1 MSHDKIEQVLIG
13 IPASPGIC
21 HGPAVL
27 FSEGHLNLPCYS
39 ISPENIKNEERRL
52 DSAWVATRKEILEIR
67 KKVSST
73 LGEGE
78 ALIFDAHLMVL
89 EDNALIKEVFQC
101 LSDEGKNIEYCFNQ
115 VVERYINFFKDL
127 EDEYLRE
134 RVSDIKDV
142 SKRVLNNLLG
152 HNTYD
157 HLENDSKRIIVSD
170 DISPSH
176 AMSLNRDSLLGFLT
190 DSGGATSHFVIM
202 SRSMKIPAVVGLHD
216 ATSKIKNNDYVL
228 IDGYE
233 GKIIINPTTE
243 TLSSYDEQALK
254 KQAIELTYQK
264 ELFEKCETLDGH
276 SIELMANIE
285 GSGDIQSYKESNAK
299 GIGLFRTE
307 GIFLRNNHIPSEEE
321 QFEEYVSVVKCAD
334 DEPVVIRTL
343 DVGGDKLMQGEQ
355 DDSFLGL
362 RAIRYCLENL
372 TVFKTQL
379 RAILRASAFGNVRL
393 MYPMISGLE
402 ELEKANIIL
411 DEVKESLK
419 NEKIAFDESIE
430 VGAMIEL
437 PSAVS
442 IIDLIAPKVDFLS
455 VGTNDL
461 IQYLMAVDRMND
473 RVSHLYQPM
482 HPAVLRSLKSIF
494 EGGTNCNKSVSVC
507 GEMAGEPL
515 YAALLIGLGARNLSL
530 SMSRI
535 PEVKH
540 YIRLMKHS
548 ELVHLASECVLLEN
562 AEKIEKKFKEYLDSI
577 VSNSMN

>member
-1 MSHDKIEQVLIG
+1 MTDHTIEQVIKG

-21 HGPAVL
+21 HGPVL
-27 FSEGHLNLPCYS
+27 LLSEGHIEIPCYA
-39 ISPENIKNEERRL
+39 IDEVDLKNEEKRL
-52 DSAWVATRKEILEIR
+52 DAALVATRKEILEIR
-67 KKVSST
+67 QKVSST
-73 LGEGE
+73 LSEGE

-89 EDNALIKEVFQC
+89 EDNALISEILQFLNDKK
-101 LSDEGKNIEYCFNQ
+101 KNIEFCFNE
-115 VVERYINFFKDL
+115 VVERYIQFFQNL

-134 RVSDIKDV
+134 RVSDIRDV

-152 HNTYD
+152 NNSNE
-157 HLENDSKRIIVSD
+157 LIANDMKRIIVSD
-170 DISPSH
+170 DITPSF
-176 AMSLNRDSLLGFLT
+176 AMSLNRESLLGFLT

-216 ATSKIKNNDYVL
+216 ATAMIQKNDYVL

-233 GKIIINPTTE
+233 GKIFINPSAKTIA
-243 TLSSYDEQALK
+243 LYDEKATK
-254 KQAIELTYQK
+254 KQAIELTYRR
-264 ELFEKCETLDGH
+264 ELFENCETKDGRR
-276 SIELMANIE
+276 IELMANIE
-285 GSGDIQSYKESNAK
+285 GSPEITSLKESNAD
-299 GIGLFRTE
+299 GVGLFRTE
-307 GIFLRNNHIPSEEE
+307 GIFLRYNRIPSEEE
-321 QFEEYVSVVKCAD
+321 QFEEYVSVVKSSGNK
-334 DEPVVIRTL
+334 PIIIRTL
-343 DVGGDKLMQGEQ
+343 DIGGDKLMRDSN

-372 TVFKTQL
+372 DIFKSQL
-379 RAILRASAFGNVRL
+379 KAILRASAFGDVRL

-402 ELEKANIIL
+402 ELEKANIL
-411 DEVKESLK
+411 LNEVKAELAEQKIQFDNHLK
-419 NEKIAFDESIE
+419 

-442 IIDLIAPKVDFLS
+442 IIDLIAPKVDFFS

-494 EGGTNCNKSVSVC
+494 TGGLENRKSVSIC

-515 YAALLIGLGARNLSL
+515 YAALLIGLGAQNLSL
-530 SMSRI
+530 SISRI

-540 YIRLMKHS
+540 YIRLMNFAHLKT
-548 ELVHLASECVLLEN
+548 LVSECMYLDK
-562 AEKIEKKFKEYLDSI
+562 ASTIEKKFKDYIQSLT
-577 VSNSMN
+577 

>member
-1 MSHDKIEQVLIG
+1 MTDHTIEQVIKG

-21 HGPAVL
+21 HGPVL
-27 FSEGHLNLPCYS
+27 LLSEGHIEIPCYP
-39 ISPENIKNEERRL
+39 IDEVDLKNEEKRL
-52 DSAWVATRKEILEIR
+52 DAALVATRKEILEIR
-67 KKVSST
+67 QKVSST
-73 LGEGE
+73 LSEGE

-89 EDNALIKEVFQC
+89 EDNALISEILQFLNDKK
-101 LSDEGKNIEYCFNQ
+101 KNIEFCFNE
-115 VVERYINFFKDL
+115 VVERYIQFFQNL

-134 RVSDIKDV
+134 RVSDIRDV

-152 HNTYD
+152 NNSNE
-157 HLENDSKRIIVSD
+157 LIANDMKRIIVSD
-170 DISPSH
+170 DITPSF
-176 AMSLNRDSLLGFLT
+176 AMSLNRESLLGFLT

-216 ATSKIKNNDYVL
+216 ATAMIQKNDYVL

-233 GKIIINPTTE
+233 GKIFINPSAKTIA
-243 TLSSYDEQALK
+243 LYDEKATK
-254 KQAIELTYQK
+254 KQAIELTYRR
-264 ELFEKCETLDGH
+264 ELFENCETKDGRR
-276 SIELMANIE
+276 IELMANIE
-285 GSGDIQSYKESNAK
+285 GSPEITSLKESNAD
-299 GIGLFRTE
+299 GVGLFRTE
-307 GIFLRNNHIPSEEE
+307 GIFLRHNRIPSEEE
-321 QFEEYVSVVKCAD
+321 QFEEYVSVVKSSGNK
-334 DEPVVIRTL
+334 PIIIRTL
-343 DVGGDKLMQGEQ
+343 DIGGDKLMRDSN

-372 TVFKTQL
+372 DIFKSQL
-379 RAILRASAFGNVRL
+379 KAILRASAFGDVRL

-402 ELEKANIIL
+402 ELEKANIL
-411 DEVKESLK
+411 LNEVKAELAEQKIPFDNHLK
-419 NEKIAFDESIE
+419 

-442 IIDLIAPKVDFLS
+442 IIDLIAPKVDFFS

-494 EGGTNCNKSVSVC
+494 TGGLENRKSVSIC

-515 YAALLIGLGARNLSL
+515 YAALLIGLGAQNLSL
-530 SMSRI
+530 SISRI

-540 YIRLMKHS
+540 YIRLMNFAHLKT
-548 ELVHLASECVLLEN
+548 LVSECMYLDK
-562 AEKIEKKFKEYLDSI
+562 ASTIEKKFKDYIQSLA
-577 VSNSMN
+577 

>member
-1 MSHDKIEQVLIG
+1 MTDHTIEQVIKG

-21 HGPAVL
+21 HGPVL
-27 FSEGHLNLPCYS
+27 LLSEGHIEIPCYA
-39 ISPENIKNEERRL
+39 IDEVDLKNEENRL
-52 DSAWVATRKEILEIR
+52 DAALVSTRKEILEIR

-73 LGEGE
+73 LSEGE

-89 EDNALIKEVFQC
+89 EDNALISEILQF
-101 LSDEGKNIEYCFNQ
+101 LNDEKKNIEFCFNE
-115 VVERYINFFKDL
+115 VVERYIQFFQNL

-134 RVSDIKDV
+134 RVSDIRDV

-152 HNTYD
+152 NNSNE
-157 HLENDSKRIIVSD
+157 LIANDMKRIIVSD
-170 DISPSH
+170 DITPSF
-176 AMSLNRDSLLGFLT
+176 AMSLNRESLLGFLT

-202 SRSMKIPAVVGLHD
+202 SRSMKIPAVVGLRD
-216 ATSKIKNNDYVL
+216 ATAKIQKNDYVL

-233 GKIIINPTTE
+233 GKIFINPSAE
-243 TLSSYDEQALK
+243 TVALYDEKASK
-254 KQAIELTYQK
+254 KQAIELTYQR
-264 ELFEKCETLDGH
+264 ELFENCETKDGRR
-276 SIELMANIE
+276 IELMANIE
-285 GSGDIQSYKESNAK
+285 GSPEITSLKESNAD
-299 GIGLFRTE
+299 GVGLFRTE
-307 GIFLRNNHIPSEEE
+307 GIFLRYNRIPSEEE
-321 QFEEYVSVVKCAD
+321 QFEEYVSVVKSSGNK
-334 DEPVVIRTL
+334 PIIIRTL
-343 DVGGDKLMQGEQ
+343 DIGGDKLMRDSN

-372 TVFKTQL
+372 DIFKSQL
-379 RAILRASAFGNVRL
+379 KAILRASAFGDVRL

-402 ELEKANIIL
+402 ELEKANIL
-411 DEVKESLK
+411 LNEVKAELAEQKIPFDNHLK
-419 NEKIAFDESIE
+419 

-442 IIDLIAPKVDFLS
+442 IIDLIAPKVDFFS

-494 EGGTNCNKSVSVC
+494 TGGLENQKSVSIC

-515 YAALLIGLGARNLSL
+515 YAALLIGLGAQNLSL
-530 SMSRI
+530 SISRI

-540 YIRLMKHS
+540 YIRLMNFAQLKM
-548 ELVHLASECVLLEN
+548 LVSECMYLDK
-562 AEKIEKKFKEYLDSI
+562 ASAIEKKFKDYIQSLT
-577 VSNSMN
+577 